1 MKYRWIAR
9 IVALALLMASLTGYA
24 GVAEG
29 FGQTPSTS
37 VKLGRGETCKFDIS
51 TIAAAAGQT
60 LKYRS
65 NNTKVAT
72 VAADGTITALRKGK
86 ATIGVGYD
94 STLLGVCH
102 VTVVNSP
109 KRVKLSEVSTV
120 LSVGDVKTLATRLSD
135 GSASALTFTSSNE
148 KVATVDGDGN
158 VTAIA
163 GGKATITVKTYND
176 RTAECAVYVLGGKAP
191 TTLSLNVPVV
201 DIQVGETFKLS
212 PSVDAGSDAFYKYAS
227 QNRRI
232 ATVNAEGMITGVRR
246 GSTSV
251 AVRTHN
257 GLIQAVEV
265 NVKARLKDVY
275 GSLTNDPATYALYA
289 QKLGLERDEDAP
301 AGTVACRDGE
311 LVLSMTSSSCTVAVA
326 AILNPRYCIEGI
338 DTAMTPEVAAA
349 KLIANGWALTGN
361 KTSDGVEQR
370 AFTRAGDETR
380 FIAIATADGAT
391 IQGILAQWNW

>member
-380 FIAIATADGAT
+380 FIAIATADGVT

>member
-275 GSLTNDPATYALYA
+275 GSLTNDPATYALYV

>member
-9 IVALALLMASLTGYA
+9 IVALALLVASLTGFA

-29 FGQTPSTS
+29 FSQTPSTS
-37 VKLGRGETCKFDIS
+37 VKLGRGETCKFDTS

-60 LKYRS
+60 LKYKS

-109 KRVKLSEVSTV
+109 KRVKLSETSTV
-120 LSVGDVKTLATRLSD
+120 LSVGDVKALATRLSD

-176 RTAECAVYVLGGKAP
+176 KTAECAVYVLGGKAP

-201 DIQVGETFKLS
+201 DIQVGETFRLT
-212 PSVDAGSDAFYKYAS
+212 PSVDEGSDAFYRFAS
-227 QNRRI
+227 QNRKI
-232 ATVNAEGMITGVRR
+232 ATVSDEGVITGMRK

-251 AVRTHN
+251 AVKTHN

-275 GSLTNDPATYALYA
+275 ACLTNDPATFTQVAR
-289 QKLGLERDEDAP
+289 KLALERQEDAP
-301 AGTVACRDGE
+301 GGKVVCQDGE
-311 LVLSMTSSSCTVAVA
+311 LALTMTASSCAVAVA
-326 AILNPRYCIEGI
+326 AVAKPRYCIEGI
-338 DTAMTPEVAAA
+338 DAAMTPESAAA
-349 KLIANGWALTGN
+349 KLIANGWALTGT
-361 KTSDGVEQR
+361 KSSDGVEQR
-370 AFTRAGDETR
+370 AFTKAGDESR
-380 FIAIATADGAT
+380 FIAIATADGQT

>member
-176 RTAECAVYVLGGKAP
+176 RTAECAVYLLGGKAP

-311 LVLSMTSSSCTVAVA
+311 LVLSMTSSRCTVAVA

>member
-158 VTAIA
+158 VTAVA